1 MMVDGR
7 GQYQDQYVTATKQ
20 SHGPDANCTDSLH
33 PTVPVQQ
40 ACLQAEKQIY
50 MAKAVGQQSKLPQ
63 TTPLVM
69 TRIPQLKVE

>member
-1 MMVDGR
+1 ML
-7 GQYQDQYVTATKQ
+7 
-20 SHGPDANCTDSLH
+20 GPDTNCTDSLQ

-50 MAKAVGQQSKLPQ
+50 TAKAVGQYSKLPQ